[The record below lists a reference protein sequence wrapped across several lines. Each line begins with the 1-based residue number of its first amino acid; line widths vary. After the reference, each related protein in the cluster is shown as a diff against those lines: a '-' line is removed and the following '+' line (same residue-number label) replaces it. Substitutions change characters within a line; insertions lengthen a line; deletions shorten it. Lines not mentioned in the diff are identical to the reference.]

1 MDVWF
6 PWIISH
12 SLWIGGLF
20 GPRNEL
26 SLSPSPVLFAMKE
39 DNEKVPTLL
48 TDYILKGKSSQALWA
63 QKQSSGAP
71 PPQDSCWRCY
81 THCAA
86 FQCPHQTRPGRARES
101 KWTMVR
107 PWQSWGFAF
116 ECCWD
121 AWEGDSVTPKSPEWL
136 YMRRSQT
143 NKRLIVKVL
152 WS

>member
-12 SLWIGGLF
+12 SLWIGGWF

-26 SLSPSPVLFAMKE
+26 SLSASPVLFAMKE

-48 TDYILKGKSSQALWA
+48 TDYILKGKSSHALWE
-63 QKQSSGAP
+63 QKQSSGA
-71 PPQDSCWRCY
+71 SGLLLKVLHLRCSLPEV
-81 THCAA
+81 
-86 FQCPHQTRPGRARES
+86 PHQTRPGRARES
-101 KWTMVR
+101 KWAIVR
-107 PWQSWGFAF
+107 PWQSWGVAF
-116 ECCWD
+116 ECCWE
-121 AWEGDSVTPKSPEWL
+121 AWEGDSITPKSPEWL